1 MIRVNEDL
9 YESTRQE
16 YGLTTKVHDMIGG
29 DEMTTAEEN
38 ELFRAPPDVVL
49 PGDMHMPLDL
59 ISMLTCDHTR
69 KLEMAVWSRLEDSPL
84 LRGVSE
90 EAISPVKAHFGSATT
105 PEGRA
110 GVMFRWLKRGISSPE
125 DWTDQQF
132 QGALDDMLAL
142 CPEAVSEIRD
152 LLNGMFKLTGLR
164 IVHHKTGVMPVS
176 TESGVRVYQNTQAWI
191 YYPQKHAAAAVT
203 TTVVVAGRSRNS
215 KSQQPPS
222 SPPPPL
228 VVMVPHSE
236 GTLCVQSLLNL
247 SFCHFVNHGISKN
260 IAITSSILAHVR
272 RVLEWWFNIHG
283 LNEVSYLT
291 NTNDL
296 RLTHH
301 VTDATAPVM
310 PSSSSSIPVPNQSI
324 VKIED
329 TGMALNGENNAPIV
343 SKKQIQ
349 QNEVL
354 AVKSLLQSGTTFRVN
369 QAVCTSSLEIF
380 NEFSSKIQTNMSQSR
395 FRSILHVLAAD
406 AEFTMPIVVSTVE
419 KEEEGGEDRRARLV
433 CFQKLGGGGDSGSSS
448 SLGLK
453 GCVSWN
459 ISIVTSDGLI
469 KEVSSK
475 SNNKKRL
482 ASEAIF
488 VAVEDNAG
496 AVSVG
501 APTSQ
506 QSVVVPL
513 DVVVEALSQQETSIV
528 STTSVKSSSSPSSK
542 KQKTNTNK
550 SDTATAPV
558 TDDVNSESTQ

>member
-1 MIRVNEDL
+1 
-9 YESTRQE
+9 
-16 YGLTTKVHDMIGG
+16 
-29 DEMTTAEEN
+29 
-38 ELFRAPPDVVL
+38 
-49 PGDMHMPLDL
+49 
-59 ISMLTCDHTR
+59 
-69 KLEMAVWSRLEDSPL
+69 
-84 LRGVSE
+84 
-90 EAISPVKAHFGSATT
+90 
-105 PEGRA
+105 
-110 GVMFRWLKRGISSPE
+110 
-125 DWTDQQF
+125 
-132 QGALDDMLAL
+132 
-142 CPEAVSEIRD
+142 
-152 LLNGMFKLTGLR
+152 
-164 IVHHKTGVMPVS
+164 
-176 TESGVRVYQNTQAWI
+176 
-191 YYPQKHAAAAVT
+191 
-203 TTVVVAGRSRNS
+203 
-215 KSQQPPS
+215 
-222 SPPPPL
+222 
-228 VVMVPHSE
+228 
-236 GTLCVQSLLNL
+236 
-247 SFCHFVNHGISKN
+247 
-260 IAITSSILAHVR
+260 
-272 RVLEWWFNIHG
+272 
-283 LNEVSYLT
+283 
-291 NTNDL
+291 
-296 RLTHH
+296 
-301 VTDATAPVM
+301 
-310 PSSSSSIPVPNQSI
+310 
-324 VKIED
+324 
-329 TGMALNGENNAPIV
+329 V

-419 KEEEGGEDRRARLV
+419 KEEEGGEDRRARIV

-469 KEVSSK
+469 KEVPSK

-550 SDTATAPV
+550 SDTATAAV
-558 TDDVNSESTQ
+558 NDDVNIESTQ